1 MCSSEC
7 RNRCVSLE
15 LRRDGAVFTTVDLE
29 ERYEGMAPD
38 PWEPPT
44 WHARIALGTETVTD
58 LDLG

>member
-1 MCSSEC
+1 M
-7 RNRCVSLE
+7 
-15 LRRDGAVFTTVDLE
+15 RRDGAVFTTVDLE
-29 ERYEGMAPD
+29 ERYEGVTPD